1 MTINQ
6 NFQDKIALITG
17 GASGIGL
24 AAAKKLSQYGAII
37 IIADQ
42 NIDNKEKAMNTL
54 QTNDN
59 LFLQVDVSKPESV
72 TNMIKEI
79 INKYNRIDIL
89 IHSAGIGVEKL
100 FLETTTN
107 EWNKIINIDLSG
119 TFYCAQAC
127 AKEMVKQQYGRIV
140 SLASTAG
147 IRGGTGRAA
156 YGAAKGGV
164 IALTKVMAVELA
176 QYNITVNAL
185 APGAIET
192 ELVAKMH
199 SAETRKVYKASIP
212 MNRYGTPEETANA
225 AIFLASD
232 NAKYI
237 TGQILGV
244 DGGFLS
250 AGIIHGS
257 KKYD

>member
-24 AAAKKLSQYGAII
+24 ATAKKLSQYGAII

-42 NIDNKEKAMNTL
+42 NIDNKEKAMNAL

-127 AKEMVKQQYGRIV
+127 AKELVKQQYGRIV

-199 SAETRKVYKASIP
+199 SAETRKVYKAGIP
-212 MNRYGTPEETANA
+212 MNRYGTPEEAANA

>member
-24 AAAKKLSQYGAII
+24 ATAKKLSQYGAII

-42 NIDNKEKAMNTL
+42 NIDNKEKAMNAL

>member
-24 AAAKKLSQYGAII
+24 ATAKKLSQYGAII

>member
-24 AAAKKLSQYGAII
+24 ATAKKLSQYGAII

-225 AIFLASD
+225 AIFFASD